1 MKFECEINMD
11 NDAFAQDPHYELS
24 KIIKKIAKEV
34 DEFVCSER
42 TKTVWD
48 ISGNRIGTW
57 KIVGETVN
65 VL

>member
-1 MKFECEINMD
+1 MKFDCIINMD
-11 NDAFAQDPHYELS
+11 NDAFAHDPHFELS

-42 TKTVWD
+42 TKTIWD

-57 KIVGETVN
+57 EIKGE
-65 VL
+65 

>member
-11 NDAFAQDPHYELS
+11 NDAFANDQHTIILS
-24 KIIKKIAKEV
+24 KILKKISYEV

-48 ISGNRIGTW
+48 ISGNRIGSW
-57 KIVGETVN
+57 KITN
-65 VL
+65 DR

>member
-57 KIVGETVN
+57 EIKGE
-65 VL
+65 